1 MIDHVVTV
9 RSKPTKQAQLHGHE
23 HDGEDDA
30 DDRRDEAKLVVKEVA
45 RGQFQNQRHGHCN
58 TL

>member
-1 MIDHVVTV
+1 MIDHDGHRARETDE
-9 RSKPTKQAQLHGHE
+9 QAQLHGYK
-23 HDGEDDA
+23 HDREDDA
-30 DDRRDEAKLVVKEVA
+30 DDRRGEAKLVVKEVA